1 VVVVCLHDEGFLW
14 WKLSTCRHGF
24 LLLFIVSISVKD
36 AVWNTLVVVQELEN
50 LTRDQLQKHNY
61 SVYAGSVHNGTTLAG
76 SQYPGGQTMYGG
88 SVYNQGSMYQQNG
101 FAPQGM
107 YAGSMVKNSIYQVCL
122 VCTQLLSS
130 LKAI

>member
-1 VVVVCLHDEGFLW
+1 MTRVLLCFFW
-14 WKLSTCRHGF
+14 WKLIACGHAL
-24 LLLFIVSISVKD
+24 LLLFIISFSVQD
-36 AVWNTLVVVQELEN
+36 TVWNALVVVQELEN
-50 LTRDQLQKHNY
+50 LTRDRLQKHTY
-61 SVYAGSVHNGTTLAG
+61 SVYAGSVHNGTTIAG

-122 VCTQLLSS
+122 VSTQLLSS